1 MERAQKILTNAIVL
15 TMDGDYNIYEP
26 GAVAVGAQQILAA
39 GPQDVILKQYEAE
52 EVLDCGGKV
61 LLPGFIN
68 AHTHV
73 PMTLL
78 RGLADDLR
86 LDVWLM
92 GYMMPVEREFVTP
105 DFVRLGTK
113 LACAEFIRSGI
124 TCFNDMYYFEDAVA
138 EATNEAGLRAVV
150 GQTVM
155 KYPAPDASSYEIAI
169 SLCEDLIKK
178 WKGHPLIIPAIAPHA
193 VYTTTPEILTT
204 LCDMA
209 KKFDVPLHFHVS
221 ETLSEVE
228 NLRQEQGMPVIP
240 YVRKFGMLET
250 KLIAAHCVHVDEGEI
265 RSMQHAGAGIAHNPS
280 SNLKLASGFAPI
292 QRMLELNANV
302 GIGTDGTASN
312 NDLDMIDEVRLAS
325 FVAKAVAGD
334 PTALPARTALAMAT
348 CIGAKALHID
358 DITGSLE
365 KGKRADLILLDIS
378 PLHNQPRFRRDSENI
393 YAQIIYASK
402 STDIT
407 DVMVDG
413 RWLMREHKLL
423 TLNEE
428 ELIREAGVVAAE
440 IDRFLKNREES
451 VLSKLIAI
459 GGAAEEES
467 FEVQAKVRVE
477 DLEPVLAALQ
487 APEIQIVRTR
497 NYHEFDT
504 YFNFSDREQGRLR
517 YREDEFIG
525 KNGEIT
531 SVRSRLTLIGEPESA
546 HLEESEKIML
556 SRSRYLA
563 PAVHSLRFY
572 NEYFKPVELVE
583 IEKNRLRYLVK
594 FRDTEFF
601 INLDKVTKP
610 KLGKFVEIK
619 SRTWSRQ
626 DAQNKTVLMRELL
639 ATLGLSSLP
648 LVTKDYIHL
657 VEEL

>member
-1 MERAQKILTNAIVL
+1 
-15 TMDGDYNIYEP
+15 
-26 GAVAVGAQQILAA
+26 
-39 GPQDVILKQYEAE
+39 
-52 EVLDCGGKV
+52 
-61 LLPGFIN
+61 
-68 AHTHV
+68 
-73 PMTLL
+73 
-78 RGLADDLR
+78 
-86 LDVWLM
+86 
-92 GYMMPVEREFVTP
+92 
-105 DFVRLGTK
+105 
-113 LACAEFIRSGI
+113 
-124 TCFNDMYYFEDAVA
+124 
-138 EATNEAGLRAVV
+138 
-150 GQTVM
+150 
-155 KYPAPDASSYEIAI
+155 
-169 SLCEDLIKK
+169 
-178 WKGHPLIIPAIAPHA
+178 
-193 VYTTTPEILTT
+193 
-204 LCDMA
+204 
-209 KKFDVPLHFHVS
+209 
-221 ETLSEVE
+221 
-228 NLRQEQGMPVIP
+228 
-240 YVRKFGMLET
+240 
-250 KLIAAHCVHVDEGEI
+250 
-265 RSMQHAGAGIAHNPS
+265 
-280 SNLKLASGFAPI
+280 
-292 QRMLELNANV
+292 MLELNANV

>member
-487 APEIQIVRTR
+487 APEIQVVRTR

>member
-169 SLCEDLIKK
+169 SLCGDLIKK